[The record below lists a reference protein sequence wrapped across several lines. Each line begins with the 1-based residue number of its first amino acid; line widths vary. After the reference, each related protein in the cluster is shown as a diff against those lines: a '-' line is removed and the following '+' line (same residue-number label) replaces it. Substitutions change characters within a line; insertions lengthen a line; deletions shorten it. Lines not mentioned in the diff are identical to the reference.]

1 MQKLNANQGK
11 KKLPGPTKIKG
22 EWQAYLMP
30 NKSMTPCKEKKKKLE
45 NREKVSWHK
54 QK

>member
-30 NKSMTPCKEKKKKLE
+30 NKSMTPCKEKKIGKK
-45 NREKVSWHK
+45 EKVSWHK
-54 QK
+54 QN